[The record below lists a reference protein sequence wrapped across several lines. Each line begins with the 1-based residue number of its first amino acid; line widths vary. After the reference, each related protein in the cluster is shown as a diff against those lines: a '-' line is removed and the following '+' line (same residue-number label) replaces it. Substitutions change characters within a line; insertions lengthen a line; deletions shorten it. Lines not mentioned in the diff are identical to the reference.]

1 MPYSTNS
8 VSKALSIAFLI
19 LHRLYRRRFR
29 LRHCVVCSITLLL
42 MASLC
47 GACGSTIET
56 PIMQLPLPRTTTL
69 TSHPFGLEWTPDGTL
84 YLDWLDS
91 GTVRAQSTIWRLPHQ
106 VQQWEQLRA
115 INQHCNNPTL
125 QRIAGTADKLGLACI
140 IGVKIVRCR
149 LARFFTIYPPRQ
161 SAPYSHLISR
171 PKVGI
176 FGMCNDRKGWCPVEI
191 FLAPCNG

>member
-1 MPYSTNS
+1 MAYFAFGI
-8 VSKALSIAFLI
+8 ALFVQSHCCLLLA
-19 LHRLYRRRFR
+19 
-29 LRHCVVCSITLLL
+29 CVVLVDQRSRHPECSCLYPDQQPSQRIRLGW
-42 MASLC
+42 M
-47 GACGSTIET
+47 
-56 PIMQLPLPRTTTL
+56 
-69 TSHPFGLEWTPDGTL
+69 PDGTL

-91 GTVRAQSTIWRLPHQ
+91 GTVKVQSTIWRLANQAH
-106 VQQWEQLRA
+106 QWEQLRA